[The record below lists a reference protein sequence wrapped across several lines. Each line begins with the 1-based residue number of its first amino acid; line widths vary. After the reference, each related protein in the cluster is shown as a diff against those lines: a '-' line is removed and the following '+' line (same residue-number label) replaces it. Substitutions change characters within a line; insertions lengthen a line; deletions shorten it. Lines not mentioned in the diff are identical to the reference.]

1 MDDKIDKA
9 LEILLD
15 QVRTNLKPP
24 EALQQTQA
32 LLNMA
37 HAKQI
42 LLTIPLTV
50 AFHSEQMHQV
60 QAEAKSAPKKQGT
73 T

>member
-9 LEILLD
+9 IEILLD
-15 QVRTNLKPP
+15 QIRTNLKPA

-32 LLNMA
+32 VLNMA

-42 LLTIPLTV
+42 LWNVEYNKSQL
-50 AFHSEQMHQV
+50 
-60 QAEAKSAPKKQGT
+60 AEGKPPKKSGAGA
-73 T
+73 

>member
-1 MDDKIDKA
+1 MADKNENAEKPEVTLEEKIDKA
-9 LEILLD
+9 LDTLLD

-37 HAKQI
+37 HAKHI
-42 LLTIPLTV
+42 LLNEGKP
-50 AFHSEQMHQV
+50 
-60 QAEAKSAPKKQGT
+60 PKKQGAGA
-73 T
+73 